1 RLRTSA
7 TMVLAWKVSCKNR
20 QASATAHVPYL
31 LPRETGISATLSSH
45 WPVLPG
51 WSIFW
56 ARTYPSFWLSRSMIQ
71 IAVSEL
77 PRCRSSQFLW
87 VSSEIN
93 PWLFDWDRT
102 LSSLRTVRRN
112 GPSPRQALR
121 NVNAAVV
128 IRNRASLRAIPAR
141 VPAHPLS
148 PPLRLRPG
156 FQFPVPR
163 PRHVGAGQGLAF
175 PDPSTA

>member
-1 RLRTSA
+1 
-7 TMVLAWKVSCKNR
+7 MVSAWKVSRKNR

-31 LPRETGISATLSSH
+31 FPRETGVSATLSSH

-93 PWLFDWDRT
+93 PWLFDRDRT

-112 GPSPRQALR
+112 GPSSRPALR

-128 IRNRASLRAIPAR
+128 IRNRASLRDIPAR
-141 VPAHPLS
+141 RAAQHLV
-148 PPLRLRPG
+148 PPLRLQAG
-156 FQFPVPR
+156 FQFPAPKH
-163 PRHVGAGQGLAF
+163 RHVGGRQWLAF
-175 PDPSTA
+175 PDRSDRVN